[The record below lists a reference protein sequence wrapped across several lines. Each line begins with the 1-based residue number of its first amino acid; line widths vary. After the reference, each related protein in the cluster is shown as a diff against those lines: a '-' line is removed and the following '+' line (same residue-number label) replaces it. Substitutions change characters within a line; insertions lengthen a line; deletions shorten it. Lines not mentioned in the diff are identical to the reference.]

1 MAEDLEYIPM
11 PKTVV
16 DSVKKTWADE
26 VKDASGKPL
35 VAFVRRP

>member
-1 MAEDLEYIPM
+1 MAEDLDYIPM
-11 PKTVV
+11 PKNVA

-35 VAFVRRP
+35 YAMAH